1 MGNGRAV
8 IAYPDTSFL
17 CSLYRSQDFSVP
29 ALAYYKGMT
38 EVLQVSRILEFEFL
52 QAIQLQVF
60 LHSHDRKRGYHSKE
74 ADTMITL
81 WESDLLSGSVKL
93 IPCDLDAVLRQ
104 ATAIARAHTAAG
116 GHRSL
121 DILHLAT
128 AVHLGAK
135 EFLSFDQRQIALA
148 KHLGLGTP
156 FA

>member
-1 MGNGRAV
+1 M

-17 CSLYRSQDFSVP
+17 CSLYRSQEFS
-29 ALAYYKGMT
+29 AAARTYRGAMT
-38 EVLQVSRILEFEFL
+38 EPLYATSLLEFEYM

-60 LHSHDRKRGYHSKE
+60 LHSNDRTKGYGKIE
-74 ADTMITL
+74 ARSMTDI
-81 WESDLLSGSVKL
+81 WEAHLAKGNIQI
-93 IPCDLDAVLRQ
+93 IPCDLDAVMRQ
-104 ATAIARAHTAAG
+104 ATAIARAHTATG

-148 KHLGLGTP
+148 RHLGLATP